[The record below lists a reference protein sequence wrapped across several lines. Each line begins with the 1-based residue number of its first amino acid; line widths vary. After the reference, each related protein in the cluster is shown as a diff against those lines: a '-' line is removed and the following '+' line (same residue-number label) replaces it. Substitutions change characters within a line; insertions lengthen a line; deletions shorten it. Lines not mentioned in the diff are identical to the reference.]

1 MSRVAG
7 TSLVAMAAAAFLASL
22 SLVAWRQARALEAL
36 EVVDSLDREL
46 ILSEAERVDLTR
58 RIDVLESRS
67 RVIPEARERLGMR
80 EAEGA
85 DIVYLLG
92 ETT

>member
-1 MSRVAG
+1 MSRLAG
-7 TSLVAMAAAAFLASL
+7 TSLVALATAAFLASL

-36 EVVDSLDREL
+36 EKVDSLSR
-46 ILSEAERVDLTR
+46 DLAR

-85 DIVYLLG
+85 DIVLLLG
-92 ETT
+92 GTT